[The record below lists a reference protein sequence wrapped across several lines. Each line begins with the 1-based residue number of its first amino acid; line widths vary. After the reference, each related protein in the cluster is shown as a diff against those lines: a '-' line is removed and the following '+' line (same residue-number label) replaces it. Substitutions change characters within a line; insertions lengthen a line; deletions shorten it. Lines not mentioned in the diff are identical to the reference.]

1 MPLMFL
7 GLVRWLDLYGTGK
20 FGFNVVTLVWGL
32 VAYILAA
39 KINPWMLNAGWITRS
54 QVVRITA
61 PIVEEILKALILIYL
76 VQRSDFNYVV
86 DGAIYGFGAG
96 IGFAVI
102 ENYEYVMGHSTI
114 AVSVAI
120 TRVFSTNLIHAT
132 GSGIIGTALAY
143 LRGENS
149 WRGWLVALLGYAFA
163 IGFHMTFNTLV
174 SSGIALL
181 VAIAI
186 GLAGLG
192 IIWFV
197 IRRGLNTQKQWLGEK
212 LNDIDRAT
220 KQETRALTQVED
232 IQKVLL
238 TPFEEKFGS
247 EKTKLVQRMLL
258 KQAEIGIKR
267 KLLESTQSEEKR
279 KEIELIIEEVKQEVN
294 GLRLQLGSRCMTFVR
309 IVYQDQSAKVFGLIN
324 ARIAES
330 STGQKGG
337 GLWDRASNRIQS
349 SKPQEDKSN
358 EQ

>member
-1 MPLMFL
+1 
-7 GLVRWLDLYGTGK
+7 
-20 FGFNVVTLVWGL
+20 
-32 VAYILAA
+32 
-39 KINPWMLNAGWITRS
+39 
-54 QVVRITA
+54 
-61 PIVEEILKALILIYL
+61 
-76 VQRSDFNYVV
+76 V
-86 DGAIYGFGAG
+86 DGAVYGFGAG

-102 ENYEYVMGHSTI
+102 ENYEYIMGHSTI
-114 AVSVAI
+114 AMSVAI

-149 WRGWLVALLGYAFA
+149 WRGWMVALLGYAFA
-163 IGFHMTFNTLV
+163 IGFHMGFNTLV
-174 SSGIALL
+174 SSGVILL
-181 VAIAI
+181 VAILI
-186 GLAGLG
+186 GLVGLG
-192 IIWFV
+192 IIWYV
-197 IRRGLNTQKQWLGEK
+197 IRRGLNTQRQWLGEK

-247 EKTKLVQRMLL
+247 EKAKLVQKMLL

-267 KLLESTQSEEKR
+267 KLLDSEKNDGKR
-279 KEIELIIEEVKQEVN
+279 KEIEAIIGDIKKDVN
-294 GLRLQLGSRCMTFVR
+294 DLRLQLGSRCMTFVR
-309 IVYQDQSAKVFGLIN
+309 IVYQDQTVQVFGLIN
-324 ARIAES
+324 ARIAAA

-337 GLWDRASNRIQS
+337 GLWDIASSRMQP